1 MRFGIQAFIRF
12 WFDFDV
18 VYFRE
23 DFCRMRQFL
32 GGPTPA
38 GWQDSTSSAE
48 EDEEGEAAP

>member
-1 MRFGIQAFIRF
+1 
-12 WFDFDV
+12 
-18 VYFRE
+18 
-23 DFCRMRQFL
+23 MRQFL